1 MLLLLP
7 HCNMALVSAVCR
19 PIIIQRWG
27 NPFITAAPAR
37 HLSHF
42 HRLRRIIYAWG
53 SRWDLADTIFK
64 LWIAWSKILLW
75 NDGKHMLTIVWLSSF
90 CINTFRSL
98 KCSPAFLFKYYTHL
112 NVSVVSLITQD
123 GLDIVIALNIIPY
136 IFMWLV
142 WHACMRINKR
152 RGRHTKWNLM

>member
-1 MLLLLP
+1 MHGVADETLLT
-7 HCNMALVSAVCR
+7 
-19 PIIIQRWG
+19 Q
-27 NPFITAAPAR
+27 
-37 HLSHF
+37 
-42 HRLRRIIYAWG
+42 Y
-53 SRWDLADTIFK
+53 
-64 LWIAWSKILLW
+64 
-75 NDGKHMLTIVWLSSF
+75 LSSELHGVKYYF
-90 CINTFRSL
+90 EMTANTFRSL

-152 RGRHTKWNLM
+152 RGRHTK